1 MRTFILLFGCQDK
14 KGIVAKIS
22 DFILKHGGNIVTAD
36 QHSTDPQGGLFFIR
50 VEFVLDEGQYAKKD
64 LISSFSPIGKEFG
77 ADWNFYDKSETL
89 RMGIFVSEPDHCLVD
104 LLYLWSAGELRVKIP
119 FVLSNFEK
127 HRKLVTGYNV
137 PFYYV
142 PADKNKR
149 REAELLSYAL
159 DSTDFLVLARYM
171 LVLSPDFLKKYN
183 KDIINIH
190 HGFLPFFKGADPA
203 ARALKEGVK
212 VIGATAHFVSNEL
225 DEGPIIAQEVQNVS
239 HKDNRQDLIRKGK
252 NLEKKALAG
261 AISSYIDYRIIK
273 YENKTIVF

>member
-1 MRTFILLFGCQDK
+1 MRTFILLFGCLDQ

-22 DFILKHGGNIVTAD
+22 DFIFRHGGNIVTAD
-36 QHSTDPQGGLFFIR
+36 QYSTDPEGGHFFIR
-50 VEFVLDEGQYAKKD
+50 VEFILDEDQYAKKD
-64 LISSFSPIGKEFG
+64 ITSAFSPIGSQFC

-104 LLYLWSAGELRVKIP
+104 LLYLWSAGELKVKIP

-127 HRKLVTGYNV
+127 HRKLVTGYNI
-137 PFYYV
+137 PFYYA
-142 PADKNKR
+142 PADKDNR
-149 REAELLSYAL
+149 REQELLSYAG
-159 DSTDFLVLARYM
+159 STDFLVLARYM
-171 LVLSPDFLKKYN
+171 LILSCDFLKKYN

-212 VIGATAHFVSNEL
+212 VIGATAHFVNNEL
-225 DEGPIIAQEVQNVS
+225 DEGPIIAQEVENVS
-239 HKDNRQDLIRKGK
+239 HKDSRQDLVRKGK
-252 NLEKKALAG
+252 NLEKKALAV